1 LGVENFKGSQGWIDR
16 FKKRHSVVFK
26 TVQGEAGDV
35 DMASLSTWQQDV
47 LQKELL
53 KWKEDDVYNADETAI
68 FWQLLPNKTLT
79 FKGKKVNNTLILY

>member
-1 LGVENFKGSQGWIDR
+1 
-16 FKKRHSVVFK
+16 
-26 TVQGEAGDV
+26 VQGEAGDV